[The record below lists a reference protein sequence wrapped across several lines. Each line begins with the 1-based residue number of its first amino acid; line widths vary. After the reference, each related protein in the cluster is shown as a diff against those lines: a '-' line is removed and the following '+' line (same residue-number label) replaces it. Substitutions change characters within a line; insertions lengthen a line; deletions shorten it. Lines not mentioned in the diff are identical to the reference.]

1 MTGLPSLTS
10 HASLRFAAPALVA
23 ATMLLPAMAEARPA
37 VVELFTSQGCSSC
50 PPADALI
57 NEIAEREDVIALT
70 YNITYWDYL
79 GWRDTLGREEHTQR
93 QEAYAQ
99 YFMDRKYTP
108 QLVIDGDT
116 HMPGSRQQA
125 SRKAINDQVDDV
137 AGTALLATAM
147 SDTSLSV
154 TADATSNTGTAA
166 VWLVQYDVAHEVMI
180 TRGENAG
187 ETITYSNVVRDI
199 IRLDDWDMSKPLS
212 IDLAKDMLKEGGHD
226 GCAIIVQKAGDYG
239 VGEVITAAR
248 IDMALIN

>member
-1 MTGLPSLTS
+1 MTGLTSLTS
-10 HASLRFAAPALVA
+10 RTSMRLAAPALLA
-23 ATMLLPAMAEARPA
+23 AAMLLPATAQARPA

-57 NEIAEREDVIALT
+57 NEVASRDDVIALT

-79 GWRDTLGREEHTQR
+79 GWRDTLGREENTAR

-99 YFMDRKYTP
+99 HFMDRKYTP
-108 QLVIDGDT
+108 QLVIDGET
-116 HMPGSRQQA
+116 HMPGSRQRA
-125 SRKAINDQVDDV
+125 SRNAINDQVEKV
-137 AGTALLATAM
+137 AGPATLVTTP
-147 SDTSLSV
+147 SDTGLSV
-154 TADATSNTGTAA
+154 SADATRTSGTAS

-199 IRLDDWDMSKPLS
+199 VRLDDWDMSTPLS
-212 IDLAKDMLKEGGHD
+212 IDLAKDMLMEGDHD
-226 GCAIIVQKAGDYG
+226 GCAIIVQQAGDYG

-248 IDMALIN
+248 IDMALMN

>member
-1 MTGLPSLTS
+1 MTGLPQITS
-10 HASLRFAAPALVA
+10 RASMRLAAPAVLAAAMLMPVA
-23 ATMLLPAMAEARPA
+23 AEARPA

-57 NEIAEREDVIALT
+57 NEVAPRDDVIALT

-93 QEAYAQ
+93 QESYAQ
-99 YFMDRKYTP
+99 HFMDRKYTP
-108 QLVIDGDT
+108 QLIIDGET

-125 SRKAINDQVDDV
+125 SRKAINDQVDSV
-137 AGTALLATAM
+137 EGAGALVTTPTDDGIA
-147 SDTSLSV
+147 V
-154 TADATSNTGTAA
+154 TADATAGSQTAA

-199 IRLDDWDMSKPLS
+199 IRLDDWDTSKPLS
-212 IDLAKDMLKEGGHD
+212 IDLANQAFPDAFSEACRLWHAE
-226 GCAIIVQKAGDYG
+226 A
-239 VGEVITAAR
+239 
-248 IDMALIN
+248 